1 MQMDVWKIGQSAF
14 DYCDGSNDAASYSFF
29 YQFRLIV
36 LTCAMNPVIGVS
48 TEGLFPCVTRSVH
61 FLGWVPPLCTYLNA
75 ANHQLRVAH
84 QLNSIC

>member
-1 MQMDVWKIGQSAF
+1 MCGKLGKVHLTIVMALTMLHRIH
-14 DYCDGSNDAASYSFF
+14 FF